1 MISEYDYKTSS
12 FGRTFDCYD
21 FVDCFNYMGI
31 HDLLKLYKHGFS
43 KVTDHASREIRYGR
57 LSRDQGLALVQKY
70 ELKPP
75 KYLDL
80 FQQWLNVKPKALQFL
95 LDQHRNSKFW
105 TPIEPVKWKY
115 NGLSLQQNSNSPP
128 DTPDIFT
135 ATHNLKYDS
144 EEKYI
149 VVGKGWP

>member
-1 MISEYDYKTSS
+1 M
-12 FGRTFDCYD
+12 
-21 FVDCFNYMGI
+21 
-31 HDLLKLYKHGFS
+31 KHGFS